1 MKINIDPDSGFC
13 FGVVSAV
20 KEAEKELKRS
30 GNLYCLGEIVHNKA
44 ELERLQNKGL
54 KTIQHNELDKI
65 KNQTMLIR
73 AHGESP
79 ETYNKAEKYNI
90 NIIDASCPIVLKLQ
104 KKIKA
109 VYSELKKQN
118 GQIVIFGEPGHPET
132 IGLVGQTEK
141 NAIVVTNVSDI
152 KKVDFS
158 RPVALFSQT
167 TKSIE
172 EYRNIAREIEKN
184 MSSHFPG
191 AEIPLTVNHTICNQV
206 SKRLPLIKEFCK
218 SHDVIIFV
226 SGKNSSNG
234 KILFNGCK
242 EKNRNSHH
250 VESPSE
256 LTPRWFTGA
265 SSVGVCGATSTP
277 KWLMEN
283 VANKIAEITT
293 EE

>member
-79 ETYNKAEKYNI
+79 ETYNKAEDYNI
-90 NIIDASCPIVLKLQ
+90 TVIDASCPIVLKLQ

-109 VYSELKKQN
+109 VYIELKKQN

-141 NAIVVTNVSDI
+141 NAIVVTNISDI

-184 MSSHFPG
+184 MSSHFPDT
-191 AEIPLTVNHTICNQV
+191 ETPLTVNHTICKQV

-218 SHDVIIFV
+218 SHDVIVFV

-242 EKNRNSHH
+242 EKNRNSYH

-256 LTPRWFTGA
+256 LAPRWFTGA

-293 EE
+293 NE